1 MKLLESCPK
10 ILFYLLVASLF
21 LLMASVVAAGVSGLL
36 CLVGDFAAGKTF
48 GWIAGGLGLL
58 FFVHFFWLVFL
69 HVGFTLLKE
78 EDK

>member
-1 MKLLESCPK
+1 MKLLDTCPK
-10 ILFYLLVASLF
+10 FLFYFLVASLF
-21 LLMASVVAAGVSGLL
+21 FLMATVVSAGVGGLL
-36 CLVGDFAAGKTF
+36 CLVGDFTAAKIF

-78 EDK
+78 DK